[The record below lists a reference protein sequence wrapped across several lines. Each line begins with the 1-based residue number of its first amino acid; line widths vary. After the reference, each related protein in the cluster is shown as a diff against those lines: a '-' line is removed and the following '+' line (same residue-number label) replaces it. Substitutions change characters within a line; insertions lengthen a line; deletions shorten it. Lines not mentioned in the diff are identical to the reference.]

1 MWWHSSPTGSEVS
14 TLTLIGVHLPFR
26 WLIVSTRDRMRL
38 RTMKLRR
45 CTALAVVAVLVAC
58 RGEDRP
64 ADTSSAMG
72 AAERSPWHVSPEPVR
87 SVGVLDGDPEYQF
100 VNISA
105 AGLQSDGDLVV
116 ADLGTHSVRLF
127 APDGTFKRV
136 IGGPGQGPGEFQSPS
151 QVFIGDQDSIF
162 VWDREAWRVSSFDA
176 EGAFAGVRSYPLAQ
190 ITKATAAPLYPKSAI
205 LLPNRDILVSLIEK
219 ASVKGLKEGSRE
231 ARFRPGSGA
240 LRVSADMQSVD
251 TLMFF
256 GDLEQVTVSAPWGDW
271 AMAPPLARQPS
282 FAVDGTGG
290 RVCIG
295 DQSASGVTCFA
306 EDGTETSI
314 EWSASPLPLGDDE
327 AEIATWRDAAYA
339 SLGAKVSAD
348 DMRGLLAEVPMPT
361 ERPPYTD
368 LHLAPSGELWVTHGP
383 VGEFVEYFLFD
394 RAGASLGAVQAPNA
408 RLLSVGQD
416 HLLTVRVDEMGIQ
429 RLEMYEMTSSAKT
442 EASDTVRVMAYNIH
456 HGAGMDEVLDLER
469 IAALIREVNPD
480 LLALQEIDSVATRT
494 GGVDQA
500 AELGRLTGMTPVFGR
515 FMPYQG
521 GAYGMAVLSRWRI
534 AASRNIRLPDGDEPR
549 SSVVVD
555 VTSPSTGEM
564 VRFAS
569 IHFYRTEDE
578 RLAQAL
584 ELAAQLPNDGVPTIL
599 AGDYNSTPGSFVMDF
614 FADEWGIVDK
624 GTDRFTFSS
633 FDPVREIDFVVMR
646 PKDRFTVLR
655 QRVLDEP
662 VASDHRPLFVDF
674 IIHR

>member
-1 MWWHSSPTGSEVS
+1 
-14 TLTLIGVHLPFR
+14 L
-26 WLIVSTRDRMRL
+26 
-38 RTMKLRR
+38 
-45 CTALAVVAVLVAC
+45 
-58 RGEDRP
+58 
-64 ADTSSAMG
+64 
-72 AAERSPWHVSPEPVR
+72 
-87 SVGVLDGDPEYQF
+87 
-100 VNISA
+100 
-105 AGLQSDGDLVV
+105 
-116 ADLGTHSVRLF
+116 
-127 APDGTFKRV
+127 
-136 IGGPGQGPGEFQSPS
+136 
-151 QVFIGDQDSIF
+151 
-162 VWDREAWRVSSFDA
+162 
-176 EGAFAGVRSYPLAQ
+176 
-190 ITKATAAPLYPKSAI
+190 
-205 LLPNRDILVSLIEK
+205 
-219 ASVKGLKEGSRE
+219 
-231 ARFRPGSGA
+231 
-240 LRVSADMQSVD
+240 
-251 TLMFF
+251 
-256 GDLEQVTVSAPWGDW
+256 
-271 AMAPPLARQPS
+271 
-282 FAVDGTGG
+282 
-290 RVCIG
+290 
-295 DQSASGVTCFA
+295 
-306 EDGTETSI
+306 I
-314 EWSASPLPLGDDE
+314 EWSASPLPVGDDE

-348 DMRGLLAEVPMPT
+348 DIRRLLAEVPMPT
-361 ERPPYTD
+361 ERPPYSD

-394 RAGASLGAVQAPNA
+394 RAGASLGSVQAPNA